1 MKYHKNFQGNQKK
14 KKKTQTNHSEEIH
27 LQPST
32 QTYQFLFKA
41 DITHVG
47 TEFGS
52 ITGVIFS

>member
-14 KKKTQTNHSEEIH
+14 KKNLRQIILKKFTW
-27 LQPST
+27 

-41 DITHVG
+41 DTTHVG